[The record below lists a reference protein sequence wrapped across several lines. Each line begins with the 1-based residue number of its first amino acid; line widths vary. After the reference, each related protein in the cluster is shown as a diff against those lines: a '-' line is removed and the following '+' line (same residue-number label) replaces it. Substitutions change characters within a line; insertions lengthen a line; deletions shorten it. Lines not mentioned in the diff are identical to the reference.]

1 MDFIG
6 RLKEMNMKKFLAG
19 AVTAFAVLT
28 AVAAHAQDATAATP
42 PHGYMIA
49 NYDIN
54 DRAVYD
60 KYLAAATPE
69 LLAKFGGRVIVFNF
83 EAPAIEGKPHS
94 VIAIAEFPSLSDAQ
108 AFYNSPEYTAARQFR
123 LASSEGTLIIT
134 EGLPQ

>member
-1 MDFIG
+1 
-6 RLKEMNMKKFLAG
+6 MKTFLAG
-19 AVTAFAVLT
+19 AVAAFAMT
-28 AVAAHAQDATAATP
+28 AGAAHAQNATAATP

-54 DRAVYD
+54 GRAVYD
-60 KYLAAATPE
+60 EYLAAATPE

-123 LASSEGTLIIT
+123 LASTEGTLIIT